1 MIFGGSSSFTNS
13 ATESVFKSST
23 LNVDLTPMMLFIR
36 IGEAMASI
44 ILFVIGLVMT
54 DWRNE
59 GYAWFLHNS
68 IMGVTVL
75 ATLSLLI

>member
-13 ATESVFKSST
+13 ATESVFKTSS
-23 LNVDLTPMMLFIR
+23 VDLTPMMLFLR
-36 IGEAMASI
+36 IGEVMASI

-59 GYAWFLHNS
+59 GYAWYLHNS

-75 ATLSLLI
+75 ATLGLLI